1 MKRAR
6 PSEDDFLADFDD
18 EWKKTYNDNE
28 YNDDGAGGDSSDE
41 IYDFGLPNQNV
52 SSDSSEEE
60 PDPALIQAGPRIQIN
75 AVGGITNIRYIGGGP
90 AYTASG
96 HAGGSLSTVVLGPG
110 GYVSTNSD
118 ADRSVLPEIVQ
129 AEAAY
134 PAHTFKAGHL
144 INAEFGGAGD
154 DADNLTILTTA
165 ANSSMRSFDN
175 AIKNCLTTTLT
186 SAYTC
191 MNNVG
196 LDVTTM
202 TYGIQLDIATNGGWW
217 PAAPGHPGFLVTTGV
232 TCVATI
238 VNEPAIPAL
247 EAILT
252 GLYGAN
258 RVPTHA
264 QLMVQLAAM
273 IAQLQA
279 QVAAANLM
287 GVVPQ

>member
-1 MKRAR
+1 VKRTL
-6 PSEDDFLADFDD
+6 EDDFIDD
-18 EWKKTYNDNE
+18 YGSDWKKINN
-28 YNDDGAGGDSSDE
+28 NDDFVDDGDGGDSSEE
-41 IYDFGLPNQNV
+41 IDDFGVPNKNV
-52 SSDSSEEE
+52 SDSDEEA
-60 PDPALIQAGPRIQIN
+60 PDAALIQAGPRIQIN
-75 AVGGITNIRYIGGGP
+75 AVGGIANLRYIGGGP

-96 HAGGSLSTVVLGPG
+96 HAGGALSTVVLGPG

-118 ADRSVLPEIVQ
+118 ADRSVIPEILL

-165 ANSSMRSFDN
+165 ANSSMRAFDN

-186 SAYTC
+186 AAYTC

-196 LDVTTM
+196 LDVTTT
-202 TYGIQLDIATNGGWW
+202 TYGIQLTIATNGGWW

-232 TCVATI
+232 TCVAAI

-247 EAILT
+247 EGILT

-258 RVPTHA
+258 RVPTHPN
-264 QLMVQLAAM
+264 LMVQLAAM
-273 IAQLQA
+273 IAQLQV
-279 QVAAANLM
+279 QVAAANAA
-287 GVVPQ
+287 GVVNQ